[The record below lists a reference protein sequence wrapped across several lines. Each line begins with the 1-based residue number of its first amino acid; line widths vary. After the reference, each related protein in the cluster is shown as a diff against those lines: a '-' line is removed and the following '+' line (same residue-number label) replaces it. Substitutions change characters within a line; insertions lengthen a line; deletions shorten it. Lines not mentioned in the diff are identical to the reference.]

1 MNIHITKKVSGF
13 DNLHQVEKIAL
24 LMENQKNIRNVVLV
38 AHIDHG
44 KTTLSD
50 SLLASVG
57 ILAPSTAGEARALD
71 FLPEEQRRGITMKTA
86 NISLIFKQANEDYL
100 VNLIDSPGHVDF
112 SGKVARALRI
122 ADGAIV
128 VIDAVEQ
135 VMAQTETVIRQC
147 IAEGVKPILFINKID
162 RLIKELKLS
171 AQQIAERIEII
182 YNNFNSLVS
191 KFSKEK
197 ILPKWR
203 SSTRDGSVVFGSALH
218 RWAISLPIVKETD
231 ITFEKII
238 DLYNKKEETI
248 LQELLPIEKPLI
260 EMIID
265 HLPNPI
271 EAQKYRIQKIWRG
284 DLSSNVG
291 KAMVGCKASGEEDI
305 PLVFCTT
312 KTLRDQHA
320 GSLVLGRIFSGVLTE
335 KTEVF
340 LVNSNTK
347 VKIQNAYV
355 FMGSDKKRINNIPAG
370 NTVAVSGLGTVHPG
384 ETIANIS
391 SKELVPFEDIE
402 YLANPVVTIA
412 LEPKMLR
419 DLPVLKRALER
430 FDLEDPNLIV
440 TIDEKSGEILLLGLG
455 ELHLETVVTDLSEE
469 IAGTVSPPIVIIAER
484 IKASSKKIV
493 SEMFGSKVSLYVHP
507 INKTQKT
514 MTEEKEQQNSA
525 DEQIFVEK
533 FKQYNNELII
543 PQKLISKLSS
553 EAKANIITGVKD
565 ALHTG
570 PISSKHVFGVRV
582 IIHDFITESGEKY
595 EHTVPLLRNA
605 VWEALRDGKITP
617 QEPVYRIQITTP
629 TTYLGKITSIL
640 GKRRGSIVDVRT
652 DQDLLIITGD
662 LPVAESFHIDHDL
675 RSDTEGRAFWQMTF
689 DRYEPIPKKNV
700 ENF

>member
-1 MNIHITKKVSGF
+1 MS
-13 DNLHQVEKIAL
+13 QVKKIAL
-24 LMENQKNIRNVVLV
+24 LMKNQKNIRNVVLV

-50 SLLASVG
+50 SLLASGG
-57 ILAPSTAGEARALD
+57 ILAPSIAGEARALD

-86 NISLIFKQANEDYL
+86 NISLIFKKGNEDYL

-171 AQQIAERIEII
+171 AKQIAERIEII
-182 YNNFNSLVS
+182 YNNFNALVV
-191 KFSKEK
+191 KFAKGK
-197 ILPKWR
+197 NLPKWR

-218 RWAISLPIVKETD
+218 RWAISLPIVQETD

-238 DLYNKKEETI
+238 ELYNKKEEMI

-271 EAQKYRIQKIWRG
+271 DAQKYRVQTIWRG
-284 DLSSNVG
+284 DLTSSVG
-291 KAMVGCKASGEEDI
+291 KAMTECRASGEDV
-305 PLVFCTT
+305 PLIFCTT
-312 KTLRDQHA
+312 KTLRDQHV
-320 GSLVLGRIFSGVLTE
+320 GSLVLGRIFSGILTE
-335 KTEVF
+335 KTEVY

-347 VKIQNAYV
+347 AKIQNAYV

-384 ETIANIS
+384 ETIASIS
-391 SKELVPFEDIE
+391 PKELVPFEDIE

-419 DLPVLKRALER
+419 DLPALKRALER

-440 TIDEKSGEILLLGLG
+440 TTDEKSGEILLLGLG

-469 IAGTVSPPIVIIAER
+469 VACTTSPPIVIIAER
-484 IKASSKKIV
+484 INKSSTKIN
-493 SEMFGSKVSLYVHP
+493 SELFGSKVSLFVQP
-507 INKTQKT
+507 INKTQPIS
-514 MTEEKEQQNSA
+514 EEEQLQISA
-525 DEQIFVEK
+525 DGQIYIEK
-533 FKQYNNELII
+533 FKQYNNEIII
-543 PQKLISKLSS
+543 PQELFLKLSP
-553 EAKANIITGVKD
+553 ETKEHIITGVKD
-565 ALHTG
+565 ALLTG
-570 PISSKHVFGVRV
+570 PISSKPVFGVRV
-582 IIHDFITESGEKY
+582 IILNFSTDNGEKY

-605 VWEALRDGKITP
+605 VWDALRNGKITP

-675 RSDTEGRAFWQMTF
+675 RSDTEGRAFWQMAF
-689 DRYEPIPKKNV
+689 DRYESIPKSEAKN
-700 ENF
+700 F

>member
-1 MNIHITKKVSGF
+1 MKLV
-13 DNLHQVEKIAL
+13 DKIGL
-24 LMENQKNIRNVVLV
+24 LMKQPENIRNVVLV

-50 SLLASVG
+50 SLLATAG

-86 NISLIFKQANEDYL
+86 NISLIFKKEEEEYL

-147 IAEGVKPILFINKID
+147 ISEGVKPILFINKID

-171 AQQIAERIEII
+171 AKQIAERIEII

-191 KFSKEK
+191 KFSQGTN
-197 ILPKWR
+197 LPKWK

-218 RWAISLPIVKETD
+218 RWAISLPIVKKTD

-238 DLYNKKEETI
+238 DIYNKKEEAI
-248 LQELLPIEKPLI
+248 LQEMLPIENPLI

-265 HLPNPI
+265 HIPNPI
-271 EAQKYRIQKIWRG
+271 DAQKYRIKKIWRG
-284 DLSSNVG
+284 DLNSPAG
-291 KAMVGCKASGEEDI
+291 KAMVECKSSGENV

-312 KTLRDQHA
+312 KTLRDPHA
-320 GSLVLGRIFSGVLTE
+320 GSLILGRIFSGTLTE
-335 KTEVF
+335 KTDVY
-340 LVNSNTK
+340 LVNTSTK
-347 VKIQNAYV
+347 AKIHNAYI

-370 NTVAVSGLGTVHPG
+370 NTVAVSGLGFVHPG
-384 ETIANIS
+384 ETVATIS
-391 SKELVPFEDIE
+391 QKEIVPFEDIK

-412 LEPKMLR
+412 VEPQMLR
-419 DLPVLKRALER
+419 DLPALKRALER

-440 TIDEKSGEILLLGLG
+440 TVDEKSGEILLLGLG
-455 ELHLETVVTDLSEE
+455 ELHLETVVNELSEE
-469 IAGTVSPPIVIIAER
+469 VACTASSPIVIIAER
-484 IKASSKKIV
+484 INKSSKKIT
-493 SEMFGSKVSLYVHP
+493 SEMFGSTVSLAVQP
-507 INKTQKT
+507 IIKSPLNSVEGQKLPA
-514 MTEEKEQQNSA
+514 EKEYH
-525 DEQIFVEK
+525 VEK
-533 FKQYNNELII
+533 FKQYNNEIAVSQELF
-543 PQKLISKLSS
+543 SRLSS
-553 EAKANIITGVKD
+553 TTKENIIIGVKD
-565 ALHTG
+565 ALLTG
-570 PISSKHVFGVRV
+570 PIIAKPVFGVRV
-582 IIHDFITESGEKY
+582 IIEDFTTESGEKY

-605 VWEALRDGKITP
+605 VWEALRNGNVSP
-617 QEPVYRIQITTP
+617 QEPIYRIQITTP
-629 TTYLGKITSIL
+629 ATYLGKVTSII
-640 GKRRGSIVDVRT
+640 GKRRGTIVDVRS
-652 DQDLLIITGD
+652 DQDLLIIDGD

-689 DRYEPIPKKNV
+689 DRYEPIPKN
-700 ENF
+700 EIDNF

>member
-1 MNIHITKKVSGF
+1 MS
-13 DNLHQVEKIAL
+13 QVAKIAL

-50 SLLASVG
+50 SLLASGGV
-57 ILAPSTAGEARALD
+57 LAPSTAGEARALD

-86 NISLIFKQANEDYL
+86 NISLIFKKENEDYL

-147 IAEGVKPILFINKID
+147 ITEGVKPILFINKID

-182 YNNFNSLVS
+182 YNNFNSLVV
-191 KFSKEK
+191 KFAKGKS
-197 ILPKWR
+197 LPKWR

-238 DLYNKKEETI
+238 EFYNKKEEMI

-265 HLPNPI
+265 HLPNPRD
-271 EAQKYRIQKIWRG
+271 AQKYRIQKIWHG
-284 DLSSNVG
+284 DLTSSVG
-291 KAMVGCKASGEEDI
+291 KAMVGCKVSGKDT

-320 GSLVLGRIFSGVLTE
+320 GSLVLGRIFSGILTE
-335 KTEVF
+335 KTEVY

-370 NTVAVSGLGTVHPG
+370 NTVAVSGLGNVHPG

-391 SKELVPFEDIE
+391 TKELVPFEDIE

-419 DLPVLKRALER
+419 DLPALKRALER

-440 TIDEKSGEILLLGLG
+440 TTDNKSGEILLLGLG

-469 IAGTVSPPIVIIAER
+469 VACTASPPIVIIAER
-484 IKASSKKIV
+484 IKKSSKKII
-493 SEMFGSKVSLYVHP
+493 SEMFGSKVSLCVHP
-507 INKTQKT
+507 SNKPLSITG
-514 MTEEKEQQNSA
+514 EDQQQVSTG
-525 DEQIFVEK
+525 EQIYIEK
-533 FKQYNNELII
+533 FKQYNNEVVI
-543 PQKLISKLSS
+543 PQELFSKLSS
-553 EAKANIITGVKD
+553 EAKQNIIIGVKD
-565 ALHTG
+565 ALLTG
-570 PISSKHVFGVRV
+570 PISSKPVFGVRV
-582 IIHDFITESGEKY
+582 IVQDFTTESGEKY

-605 VWEALRDGKITP
+605 VWDALRNGKITP
-617 QEPVYRIQITTP
+617 QEPIYRIQITTP
-629 TTYLGKITSIL
+629 ATYLGKITSIL
-640 GKRRGSIVDVRT
+640 GKRRGNIVDIRT

-662 LPVAESFHIDHDL
+662 LPVAESFRIDHDL

-689 DRYEPIPKKNV
+689 DRYEPIPKN
-700 ENF
+700 ELSNF

>member
-1 MNIHITKKVSGF
+1 MS
-13 DNLHQVEKIAL
+13 QVKKIAL
-24 LMENQKNIRNVVLV
+24 LMKNQKNIRNVVLV

-50 SLLASVG
+50 SLLASGG
-57 ILAPSTAGEARALD
+57 ILAPSIAGEARALD

-86 NISLIFKQANEDYL
+86 NISLIFKKGNEDYL

-171 AQQIAERIEII
+171 AKQIAERIEII
-182 YNNFNSLVS
+182 YNNFNALVV
-191 KFSKEK
+191 KFAKGK
-197 ILPKWR
+197 NLPKWR

-218 RWAISLPIVKETD
+218 RWAISLPIVQETD

-238 DLYNKKEETI
+238 ELYNKKEEMI

-271 EAQKYRIQKIWRG
+271 DAQKYRVQTIWRG
-284 DLSSNVG
+284 DLTSSVG
-291 KAMVGCKASGEEDI
+291 KAMTECRASGEDV
-305 PLVFCTT
+305 PLIFCTT
-312 KTLRDQHA
+312 KTLRDQHV
-320 GSLVLGRIFSGVLTE
+320 GSLVLGRIFSGILTE
-335 KTEVF
+335 KTEVY

-347 VKIQNAYV
+347 AKIQNAYV

-384 ETIANIS
+384 ETIASIS
-391 SKELVPFEDIE
+391 PKELVPFEDIE

-419 DLPVLKRALER
+419 DLPALKRALER

-440 TIDEKSGEILLLGLG
+440 TTDEKSGEILLLGLG

-469 IAGTVSPPIVIIAER
+469 VACTTSPPIVIIAER
-484 IKASSKKIV
+484 INKSSTKI
-493 SEMFGSKVSLYVHP
+493 
-507 INKTQKT
+507 
-514 MTEEKEQQNSA
+514 KESYK
-525 DEQIFVEK
+525 ECFVK
-533 FKQYNNELII
+533 
-543 PQKLISKLSS
+543 
-553 EAKANIITGVKD
+553 
-565 ALHTG
+565 
-570 PISSKHVFGVRV
+570 
-582 IIHDFITESGEKY
+582 
-595 EHTVPLLRNA
+595 
-605 VWEALRDGKITP
+605 
-617 QEPVYRIQITTP
+617 
-629 TTYLGKITSIL
+629 
-640 GKRRGSIVDVRT
+640 
-652 DQDLLIITGD
+652 
-662 LPVAESFHIDHDL
+662 
-675 RSDTEGRAFWQMTF
+675 
-689 DRYEPIPKKNV
+689 
-700 ENF
+700 

>member
-1 MNIHITKKVSGF
+1 MNIHISKKVSGF
-13 DNLHQVEKIAL
+13 DNMRQVEKIAL

-50 SLLASVG
+50 SLLASGG

-86 NISLIFKQANEDYL
+86 NISLIFKHENEDYL

-191 KFSKEK
+191 KFAKGK
-197 ILPKWR
+197 NLPKWR

-238 DLYNKKEETI
+238 KIYNKKEEMI
-248 LQELLPIEKPLI
+248 LEELLPIEKPLI
-260 EMIID
+260 DMIID

-271 EAQKYRIQKIWRG
+271 EAQKYRIQKIWHG
-284 DLSSNVG
+284 DITSSVG
-291 KAMVGCKASGEEDI
+291 KAMVECKASGEDT

-340 LVNSNTK
+340 LINSKTK

-391 SKELVPFEDIE
+391 SEKLVPFEDIE

-412 LEPKMLR
+412 IEPKMLR
-419 DLPVLKRALER
+419 DLPALKRALER

-469 IAGTVSPPIVIIAER
+469 VACTASSPIVIIAER
-484 IKASSKKIV
+484 IKISSKKII
-493 SEMFGSKVSLYVHP
+493 SEMFGSKVSLYVQP
-507 INKTQKT
+507 IDKTQT
-514 MTEEKEQQNSA
+514 IAEEEGQQISA
-525 DEQIFVEK
+525 DKQVYVEK
-533 FKQYNNELII
+533 FKQYNNEII
-543 PQKLISKLSS
+543 LSQEMASKLSS
-553 EAKANIITGVKD
+553 EAKENIITGVKD

-570 PISSKHVFGVRV
+570 PISSKPVFGVRV
-582 IIHDFITESGEKY
+582 IIQDFTTESGEKY

-605 VWEALRDGKITP
+605 VWEALRNGKITP
-617 QEPVYRIQITTP
+617 QEPIYRIQITTP

-640 GKRRGSIVDVRT
+640 GKRRGGIVEIRT

-662 LPVAESFHIDHDL
+662 LPVAESFHIDQDL

-689 DRYEPIPKKNV
+689 DRYEPIQKNEL

>member
-1 MNIHITKKVSGF
+1 MR
-13 DNLHQVEKIAL
+13 QVEKIAL

-50 SLLASVG
+50 SLLASGG

-86 NISLIFKQANEDYL
+86 NISLIFKHENEDYL

-191 KFSKEK
+191 KFAKGK
-197 ILPKWR
+197 NLPKWR

-238 DLYNKKEETI
+238 NIYNKKEEMI
-248 LQELLPIEKPLI
+248 LEELLPIEKPLI
-260 EMIID
+260 DMIID

-271 EAQKYRIQKIWRG
+271 DAQKYRIQKIWHG
-284 DLSSNVG
+284 DITSTVG
-291 KAMVGCKASGEEDI
+291 KAMVECKASGEDT
-305 PLVFCTT
+305 PLIFCTT

-340 LVNSNTK
+340 LINSNTK

-391 SKELVPFEDIE
+391 SEKLVPFEDIE

-412 LEPKMLR
+412 IEPKMLR
-419 DLPVLKRALER
+419 DLPALKRALER

-455 ELHLETVVTDLSEE
+455 ELHLETVVIDLSEE
-469 IAGTVSPPIVIIAER
+469 VACTASSPIVIIAER
-484 IKASSKKIV
+484 IKISSKKII
-493 SEMFGSKVSLYVHP
+493 SEMFGSKVSLYVQP
-507 INKTQKT
+507 IDKTQII
-514 MTEEKEQQNSA
+514 TEEEGQQISA
-525 DEQIFVEK
+525 DKQVYVEK
-533 FKQYNNELII
+533 FKQYNNEII
-543 PQKLISKLSS
+543 ISQEMASKLSS
-553 EAKANIITGVKD
+553 EAKENIITGVKD

-570 PISSKHVFGVRV
+570 PISSKPVFGVRV
-582 IIHDFITESGEKY
+582 IIQDFTTESGEKY

-605 VWEALRDGKITP
+605 VWEALRNGKITP
-617 QEPVYRIQITTP
+617 QEPIYRIQITTP

-640 GKRRGSIVDVRT
+640 GKRRGGIVEIRT
-652 DQDLLIITGD
+652 DHDLLIITGD
-662 LPVAESFHIDHDL
+662 LPVAESFHIDQDL

-689 DRYEPIPKKNV
+689 DRYEPIQKNEL

>member
-1 MNIHITKKVSGF
+1 MS
-13 DNLHQVEKIAL
+13 QVKKIAL
-24 LMENQKNIRNVVLV
+24 LMKNQKNIRNVVLV

-50 SLLASVG
+50 SLLASGG
-57 ILAPSTAGEARALD
+57 ILAPSIAGEARALD

-86 NISLIFKQANEDYL
+86 NISLIFKKGNEDYL

-171 AQQIAERIEII
+171 AKQIAERIEII
-182 YNNFNSLVS
+182 YNNFNALVV
-191 KFSKEK
+191 KFAKGK
-197 ILPKWR
+197 NLPKWR

-218 RWAISLPIVKETD
+218 RWAISLPIVQETD

-238 DLYNKKEETI
+238 ELYNKKEEMI

-271 EAQKYRIQKIWRG
+271 DAQKYRVQTIWRG
-284 DLSSNVG
+284 DLTSSVG
-291 KAMVGCKASGEEDI
+291 KAMTECRASGEDV
-305 PLVFCTT
+305 PLIFCTT

-320 GSLVLGRIFSGVLTE
+320 GSLVLGRIFSGILTE
-335 KTEVF
+335 KTEVY

-347 VKIQNAYV
+347 AKIQNAYV

-384 ETIANIS
+384 ETIASIS
-391 SKELVPFEDIE
+391 PKELVPFEDIE

-419 DLPVLKRALER
+419 DLPALKRALER

-440 TIDEKSGEILLLGLG
+440 TTDEKSGEILLLGLG

-469 IAGTVSPPIVIIAER
+469 VACTTSPPIVIIAER
-484 IKASSKKIV
+484 INKSSTKIN
-493 SEMFGSKVSLYVHP
+493 SELFGSKVSLFVQP
-507 INKTQKT
+507 INKTQPIS
-514 MTEEKEQQNSA
+514 EEEQLQISA
-525 DEQIFVEK
+525 DGQIYIEK
-533 FKQYNNELII
+533 FKQYNNEIII
-543 PQKLISKLSS
+543 PQELFSKLSP
-553 EAKANIITGVKD
+553 ETKEHIITGVKD
-565 ALHTG
+565 ALLTG
-570 PISSKHVFGVRV
+570 PISSKPVFGVRV
-582 IIHDFITESGEKY
+582 IILNFSTDNGEKY

-605 VWEALRDGKITP
+605 VWDALRNGKITP

-675 RSDTEGRAFWQMTF
+675 RSDTEGRAFWQMAF
-689 DRYEPIPKKNV
+689 DRYESIPKSEAKN
-700 ENF
+700 F

>member
-1 MNIHITKKVSGF
+1 MS
-13 DNLHQVEKIAL
+13 QVEKIAL

-50 SLLASVG
+50 SLLASGG

-86 NISLIFKQANEDYL
+86 NISLIFKKENEDYL

-182 YNNFNSLVS
+182 YNNFNSLVN
-191 KFSKEK
+191 KFAKGTN
-197 ILPKWR
+197 LPKWH

-218 RWAISLPIVKETD
+218 RWAISLPIVKKTD

-238 DLYNKKEETI
+238 ELYNKKEEMI

-260 EMIID
+260 EMIIN
-265 HLPNPI
+265 HLPNPLD
-271 EAQKYRIQKIWRG
+271 AQKYRIQKIWRG
-284 DLSSNVG
+284 DLASSVG
-291 KAMVGCKASGEEDI
+291 KAMVECKASGEDI

-320 GSLVLGRIFSGVLTE
+320 GSLVLGRIFSGILTE
-335 KTEVF
+335 KTEVY

-347 VKIQNAYV
+347 AKIQNAYV

-391 SKELVPFEDIE
+391 PKELVPFEDIE

-419 DLPVLKRALER
+419 DLPALKRALER

-455 ELHLETVVTDLSEE
+455 ELHLETVVIDLSEE
-469 IAGTVSPPIVIIAER
+469 VACTASPPIVIIAER
-484 IKASSKKIV
+484 INQPSAKIT
-493 SEMFGSKVSLYVHP
+493 SEMFGSEVSLNVQP
-507 INKTQKT
+507 IGKTQSI
-514 MTEEKEQQNSA
+514 TEDQQQQISA
-525 DEQIFVEK
+525 DEQIYLEK
-533 FKQYNNELII
+533 LKQYNNEIII
-543 PQKLISKLSS
+543 PQKLFSKLSS
-553 EAKANIITGVKD
+553 DAKENIITGVKG
-565 ALHTG
+565 ALLAG
-570 PISSKHVFGVRV
+570 PISSKPVFGVRV
-582 IIHDFITESGEKY
+582 IIQDFTTEHGEKY

-605 VWEALRDGKITP
+605 VWDALRSGKITS
-617 QEPVYRIQITTP
+617 QEPIYRIQITTP

-652 DQDLLIITGD
+652 DQDMLIITGD

-689 DRYEPIPKKNV
+689 DRYESIPQN
-700 ENF
+700 